1 MKKTIIWL
9 SLILALTGCAT
20 ATERQSSAEVKV
32 NKGVP
37 VIYIHPLEA
46 ETYSHATVAVLP
58 FLLPESMNP
67 KMGQRVAALY
77 QDVLLGKAAFPTVKV
92 LTVPYGD
99 FEEAMA
105 TGRSAGADLVL
116 VGKINYAVE
125 GTELGGTRLDVTVRL
140 LNVSTGKTVW
150 HISQTMD
157 QPYDYPKTDMLHSLS
172 AVMSPPPIKRP
183 MGASVMTNMLAQV
196 AVDMA
201 DVMVGSRYVR
211 R

>member
-1 MKKTIIWL
+1 MKKLIVWL
-9 SLILALTGCAT
+9 TVIMAFTGCAT
-20 ATERQSSAEVKV
+20 VAERQSSAEVKV

-37 VIYIHPLEA
+37 VVYIHPLEA
-46 ETYSHATVAVLP
+46 ETYSHATVGVLP
-58 FLLPESMNP
+58 FLLPEPMAP
-67 KMGQRVAALY
+67 KMGQRIAALY

-92 LTVPYGD
+92 LMVPYGD

-105 TGRSAGADLVL
+105 AGRSASVDLVL
-116 VGKINYAVE
+116 AGKINYAVE
-125 GTELGGTRLDVTVRL
+125 GTELGGSRLDVTVRL

-157 QPYDYPKTDMLHSLS
+157 QPYDYPKNDLLHSLS

-183 MGASVMTNMLAQV
+183 MGASVMTNMLAQT
-196 AVDMA
+196 AVDMT
-201 DVMVGSRYVR
+201 DVMLGSRYVR